1 MGAEVAGAGHDVL
14 LTEGGAEE
22 VRIHAVDVE
31 GHSGVGLGADHVDF
45 GFAAEKIVELGGVGE
60 EVLTVLLSTVIEPVN
75 GSAERN
81 NLGPGLETG
90 FENSVGV
97 IFIVGGEEI
106 VIGKDVV
113 DHAATDEREL
123 KLWDEI
129 APDDHDAER
138 GGIHLVGGET
148 DGVGVGL
155 FEERMVMGHGLGGV
169 DDDNAFVLVDF
180 LDELL
185 QIGEL
190 AAVEIGGA
198 VDDDEGVFKVKRI
211 LASLVVGDV
220 AELAGEGEA
229 AVVIALQDDA
239 REVETLGEGHGRE
252 EGGVVLDVGGDD
264 LLDELGVDFVQEEVE
279 TVGSI
284 EREGDEVVL
293 GFELEE
299 FEDLCAGVG
308 DELVGLLAPRIF
320 DAFAAGIV
328 GVVIVRHGVDDG
340 LGAEAL
346 AGGVEVGGVGVEVG
360 EVVHIIYYSIEK
372 VVGFGILRVWVGSRR
387 FW

>member
-1 MGAEVAGAGHDVL
+1 MGTEVAGAGHDVFFA
-14 LTEGGAEE
+14 EGGAEE

-31 GHSGVGLGADHVDF
+31 GHGGVGLSADHVDF

-60 EVLTVLLSTVIEPVN
+60 EILTVLFSTVIEPVD
-75 GSAERN
+75 GSAERD

-138 GGIHLVGGET
+138 GSVHLVGGET
-148 DGVGVGL
+148 DGVGIGL
-155 FEERMVMGHGLGGV
+155 LEERVVVGHGLGGV
-169 DDDNAFVLVDF
+169 DDDNSLVLMNF

-198 VDDDEGVFKVKRI
+198 VDDNEGVFEVKRI

-220 AELAGEGEA
+220 AELAREGEA
-229 AVVIALQDDA
+229 AVVVAFQNNA
-239 REVETLGEGHGRE
+239 REVEALGEGHGGE
-252 EGGVVLDVGGDD
+252 EGGVVLDVGGND

-279 TVGSI
+279 AVGGI

-299 FEDLCAGVG
+299 FEDFCAGVG
-308 DELVGLLAPRIF
+308 DELVGLLAPGVF

-346 AGGVEVGGVGVEVG
+346 AGGVEVGGFGVEIG
-360 EVVHIIYYSIEK
+360 EVVHIIYI
-372 VVGFGILRVWVGSRR
+372 IA
-387 FW
+387 